1 MNLHSISLKKS
12 NTINDAIKI
21 LNISGTQI
29 VLIKNNKN
37 QLIGTVTDGDI
48 RRSLLKKKNF
58 NSKLFEIM
66 NKKPFVVKEKISSN
80 YASFLM
86 EKNKILQIPLID
98 TNKKVIKIYYWDKKS
113 SSEKNNFFFLLA
125 GGFGKRLWPLTK
137 NTPKPMIKI
146 NNTPIIELIL
156 QNAKNQGFKNFYI
169 SVFYKKE
176 KIINHFKYKK
186 EYKNINY
193 TYETKPLG
201 TAGSLK
207 LINKKTNLP
216 IIVTNGDTILKIN
229 FSDLLTFHKKN
240 KAFAT
245 MVVQQINRTS
255 KFGVIK
261 TRGKVISDIL
271 EKPNEKINI
280 NTGMY
285 VLSPK
290 ALSYIGNEKID
301 MPEVFLN
308 LKKKKKKI
316 IIYPIYDQWLD
327 LGDKE
332 TLKKIKKKYK

>member
-1 MNLHSISLKKS
+1 MNLSSISLKKN
-12 NTINDAIKI
+12 NTINDAINI

-48 RRSLLKKKNF
+48 RRSLFKKKNF
-58 NSKLFEIM
+58 DSKLSEIM
-66 NKKPFVVKEKISSN
+66 NNKPFVVKKKISSS
-80 YASFLM
+80 YVRFLM
-86 EKNKILQIPLID
+86 EKNEILQIPLID
-98 TNKKVIKIYYWDKKS
+98 ANKKVVKIYYWNKKNS
-113 SSEKNNFFFLLA
+113 TERNNFFFLLA

-137 NTPKPMIKI
+137 NTPKPMLKI

-156 QNAKNQGFKNFYI
+156 ENAKNQGFKNFYI

-176 KIINHFKYKK
+176 KIINHFKDRK
-186 EYKNINY
+186 EYKNIKY
-193 TYETKPLG
+193 THETKPLG

-207 LINKKTNLP
+207 LINKNTNLP
-216 IIVTNGDTILKIN
+216 IIIANGDTILNIN
-229 FSDLLTFHKKN
+229 FSDLLAFHKKN

-245 MVVQQINRTS
+245 MVVQQVNRTS
-255 KFGVIK
+255 KFGIIK
-261 TRGKVISDIL
+261 TKGTVITDIV

-301 MPEVFLN
+301 MPQVFLN

-327 LGDKE
+327 LGDKA
-332 TLKKIKKKYK
+332 TLKKIKKKFK

>member
-1 MNLHSISLKKS
+1 MNLSSISLKKN
-12 NTINDAIKI
+12 NTINDAINI

-48 RRSLLKKKNF
+48 RRSLFKKKNF
-58 NSKLFEIM
+58 DSKLSEIM
-66 NKKPFVVKEKISSN
+66 NNKPFVVKKKISSS
-80 YASFLM
+80 YVRFLM
-86 EKNKILQIPLID
+86 EKNEILQIPLID
-98 TNKKVIKIYYWDKKS
+98 ANKKVVKIYYWNKKNS
-113 SSEKNNFFFLLA
+113 TERNNFFFLLA

-137 NTPKPMIKI
+137 NTPKPMLKI

-156 QNAKNQGFKNFYI
+156 ENAKNQGFKNFYI

-176 KIINHFKYKK
+176 KIINHFKDRK
-186 EYKNINY
+186 EYKNIKY
-193 TYETKPLG
+193 THETKPLG

-207 LINKKTNLP
+207 LINKNTNLP
-216 IIVTNGDTILKIN
+216 IIIANGDTILNIN

-245 MVVQQINRTS
+245 MVVQQVNRTS
-255 KFGVIK
+255 KFGIIK
-261 TRGKVISDIL
+261 TKGTVITDIV

-301 MPEVFLN
+301 MPQVFLN

-327 LGDKE
+327 LGDKA
-332 TLKKIKKKYK
+332 TLKKIKKKFK

>member
-1 MNLHSISLKKS
+1 MNLQSISLEK
-12 NTINDAIKI
+12 NDTINDAIKI
-21 LNISGTQI
+21 LNSSQTQI
-29 VLIKNNKN
+29 ILIKNNKN

-58 NSKLFEIM
+58 DSKLSEIM
-66 NKKPFVVKEKISSN
+66 NKKPFIVKKKISFSH
-80 YASFLM
+80 ARLLM
-86 EKNKILQIPLID
+86 EKNEILQIPLID
-98 TNKKVIKIYYWDKKS
+98 INKKVIKIYYWNKKNS
-113 SSEKNNFFFLLA
+113 TEKNNLFFLLA

-156 QNAKNQGFKNFYI
+156 ENAKSQGFKNFYI

-176 KIINHFKYKK
+176 KIINHFKNKE
-186 EYKNINY
+186 EYKNIHY
-193 TYETKPLG
+193 THETKPLG

-216 IIVTNGDTILKIN
+216 IIITNGDTILNIN
-229 FSDLLTFHKKN
+229 FSDLLRFHKTN

-245 MVVQQINRTS
+245 MVVKQINRTS
-255 KFGVIK
+255 KFGVVK
-261 TRGKVISDIL
+261 TKGTIISDIL
-271 EKPNEKINI
+271 EKPVEKINI

-285 VLSPK
+285 VLNPK
-290 ALSYIGNEKID
+290 VLSYIGNEKID
-301 MPEVFLN
+301 MPQVFLD

-316 IIYPIYDQWLD
+316 IIYPVYDQWLD

-332 TLKKIKKKYK
+332 TLKNIKEKYK

>member
-1 MNLHSISLKKS
+1 MNLSSISLKKN
-12 NTINDAIKI
+12 NTINDAINI

-48 RRSLLKKKNF
+48 RRSLFKKKNF
-58 NSKLFEIM
+58 DSKLSEIM
-66 NKKPFVVKEKISSN
+66 NNKPFVVKKKISSS
-80 YASFLM
+80 YVRFLM
-86 EKNKILQIPLID
+86 EKNEILQIPLID
-98 TNKKVIKIYYWDKKS
+98 TNKRVVKIYYWNKKNS
-113 SSEKNNFFFLLA
+113 TERNNFFFLLA

-137 NTPKPMIKI
+137 NTPKPMLKI

-156 QNAKNQGFKNFYI
+156 ENAKNQGFKNFYI

-176 KIINHFKYKK
+176 KIINHFKDRK
-186 EYKNINY
+186 EYKNIKY
-193 TYETKPLG
+193 THETKPLG

-207 LINKKTNLP
+207 LINKNTNLP
-216 IIVTNGDTILKIN
+216 IIIANGDTILNIN

-245 MVVQQINRTS
+245 MVVQQVNRTS
-255 KFGVIK
+255 KFGIIK
-261 TRGKVISDIL
+261 TKGAVITDIV

-301 MPEVFLN
+301 MPQVFLN

-327 LGDKE
+327 LGDKA
-332 TLKKIKKKYK
+332 TLKKIKKKFK